1 MDIAGGPWSAW
12 SMSDYAPPILQS
24 RREQMYFLLT
34 DSEIDRL
41 RRFGETRR
49 LAQGEHLIHAGD
61 TGFGMAVIL
70 AGQVLVSRRA
80 GLGHDESVSH
90 FGKGNFVAEVGQL
103 SGRASFVDVR
113 AESDMEALVVS
124 PASLRRLMIAE
135 AELGERI
142 MRALILRRVGLIE
155 TGAGGPVL
163 IGPQGHPDVVRLQNF
178 LGRNAIPYRVI
189 DPEDAPD
196 AAALLTSVRPAAD
209 ELPLV
214 IAPDGTVLRNP
225 SEHELGER
233 VGLRPRLDAGRLYDV
248 AVVGAGPA
256 GLATAVY
263 AASEGLSVV
272 VLEADTFGG
281 QAGASSRIENY
292 LGFPTGISGQALAGR
307 AFNQAL
313 KFGADIVIPGA
324 VRRFDC
330 RWPDGHRLELD
341 DGTTLRARTV
351 VIASGARYRRPVFP
365 GLAAAERD
373 GVHYWASPVEGR
385 LCAGQE
391 VTLVGGGNS
400 AGQAAVF
407 LAGRAA
413 KVWMLVRGPS
423 LAASMSRY
431 LIERI
436 EAQPNI
442 ELLTR
447 TEVECVE
454 VDGTGSLARI
464 VWRDL
469 ASGVAPDRA
478 MRHLFLFIGAA
489 PCTDWLSDCPV
500 GIDAKGFVL
509 TGRAARPTEIDPRGL
524 MTSLD
529 GVFAIGDVR
538 SGSTKRVA
546 AAVGEGAAVV
556 AEIHAYL
563 AQRFPELERQPETV
577 A

>member
-1 MDIAGGPWSAW
+1 MRCSIRRRTRTRWRRPRRSERPTGRPSSRSANYTFAHMDIAGGPWSAW

-49 LAQGEHLIHAGD
+49 LAQGEYLIHAGD

-113 AESDMEALVVS
+113 AESDTEALVVS

-178 LGRNAIPYRVI
+178 LGRNAIPYRVL

-233 VGLRPRLDAGRLYDV
+233 VGLRRRLVADRELPRVPDRHLRPGAGRARLQPGAQVRGRHRDPRRGA
-248 AVVGAGPA
+248 AVRLP
-256 GLATAVY
+256 
-263 AASEGLSVV
+263 
-272 VLEADTFGG
+272 
-281 QAGASSRIENY
+281 
-292 LGFPTGISGQALAGR
+292 LAGR
-307 AFNQAL
+307 PPARARRRDHAAGQDRGYRQRRPIPAAGL
-313 KFGADIVIPGA
+313 PGA
-324 VRRFDC
+324 C
-330 RWPDGHRLELD
+330 
-341 DGTTLRARTV
+341 
-351 VIASGARYRRPVFP
+351 
-365 GLAAAERD
+365 
-373 GVHYWASPVEGR
+373 
-385 LCAGQE
+385 C
-391 VTLVGGGNS
+391 
-400 AGQAAVF
+400 
-407 LAGRAA
+407 GRAA